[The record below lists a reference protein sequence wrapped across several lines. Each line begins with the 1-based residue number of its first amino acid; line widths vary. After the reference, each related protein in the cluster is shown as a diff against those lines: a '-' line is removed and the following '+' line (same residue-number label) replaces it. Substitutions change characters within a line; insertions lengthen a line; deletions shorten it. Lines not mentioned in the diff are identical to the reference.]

1 MAAGKPAPAGGSA
14 AALTVAQAAALCAKT
29 ARLSA
34 RQLNADRADQLTTE
48 ADRIRTT
55 AVGLVD
61 QDARAYGGVIEH
73 ARKAAAARR
82 NADARAADAAADPAD
97 PADAEDDRV
106 SELMASLARMLS
118 RAADVPMEIVELA
131 AQVAGIAAPLAAVG
145 NPALRGDAVAAALLA
160 QAGARAAATLVA
172 INLADSPDDSRPGRA
187 FDLLAEIAHS
197 VDQASAER

>member
-34 RQLNADRADQLTTE
+34 RQLTADRAGQLTTE
-48 ADRIRTT
+48 ADRIRTA

-61 QDARAYGGVIEH
+61 QDARAYAGVIEH

-82 NADARAADAAADPAD
+82 DAGARAAGAEAG
-97 PADAEDDRV
+97 PADAPDDQV
-106 SELMASLARMLS
+106 SELMASLARALS
-118 RAADVPMEIVELA
+118 KAADVPMEVVELA

-172 INLADSPDDSRPGRA
+172 INLADSPDDLRPARA
-187 FDLLAEIAHS
+187 FDLLASIAQA
-197 VDQASAER
+197 VEKASAEH

>member
-34 RQLNADRADQLTTE
+34 RQLTADRAGQLTTE
-48 ADRIRTT
+48 ADRIRTA

-82 NADARAADAAADPAD
+82 DAGARAAGAEAG
-97 PADAEDDRV
+97 PADAPDDQV
-106 SELMASLARMLS
+106 SELMASLARALS
-118 RAADVPMEIVELA
+118 KAADVPMEIVELA

-172 INLADSPDDSRPGRA
+172 INLADSPDDLRPARA
-187 FDLLAEIAHS
+187 FDLLASIAQA
-197 VDQASAER
+197 VEKASAEH

>member
-34 RQLNADRADQLTTE
+34 RQLTADRAGQLTTE
-48 ADRIRTT
+48 ADRIRTA

-61 QDARAYGGVIEH
+61 QDARAYAGVIEH

-82 NADARAADAAADPAD
+82 DAGARAAGAEAG
-97 PADAEDDRV
+97 PADAPDEQV
-106 SELMASLARMLS
+106 SELMASLARALS
-118 RAADVPMEIVELA
+118 KAADVPMEIVELA

-172 INLADSPDDSRPGRA
+172 INLADSPDDLRPARA
-187 FDLLAEIAHS
+187 FDLLASIAQA
-197 VDQASAER
+197 VEKASAEH

>member
-34 RQLNADRADQLTTE
+34 RQLTADRAGQLTTE
-48 ADRIRTT
+48 ADRIRTA

-61 QDARAYGGVIEH
+61 QDARAYAGVIEH

-82 NADARAADAAADPAD
+82 DAGARAAGAEAG
-97 PADAEDDRV
+97 PADAPDEQV
-106 SELMASLARMLS
+106 SELMASLARALS
-118 RAADVPMEIVELA
+118 KAADVPMEVVELA

-172 INLADSPDDSRPGRA
+172 INLADSPDDLRPARA
-187 FDLLAEIAHS
+187 FDLLASIAQA
-197 VDQASAER
+197 VEKASAEH

>member
-34 RQLNADRADQLTTE
+34 PQLTADRADQLTTE

-82 NADARAADAAADPAD
+82 DADARAAGAEAE
-97 PADAEDDRV
+97 PADAPDDQV
-106 SELMASLARMLS
+106 SELMASLARALS
-118 RAADVPMEIVELA
+118 KAADVPMEIVELA

>member
-34 RQLNADRADQLTTE
+34 RQLTADRAGQLTTE
-48 ADRIRTT
+48 ADRIRTA

-82 NADARAADAAADPAD
+82 DAGARAAGAEAG
-97 PADAEDDRV
+97 PADAPDEQV
-106 SELMASLARMLS
+106 SELMASLARALS
-118 RAADVPMEIVELA
+118 KAADVPMEIVELA
-131 AQVAGIAAPLAAVG
+131 AQVAGLAAPLAAVG

-172 INLADSPDDSRPGRA
+172 INLADSPDDLRPARA
-187 FDLLAEIAHS
+187 FDLLASIAQA
-197 VDQASAER
+197 VEKASAEH

>member
-34 RQLNADRADQLTTE
+34 RQLTADRAGQLTTE
-48 ADRIRTT
+48 ADRIRTA

-82 NADARAADAAADPAD
+82 DAGARAAGAEAG
-97 PADAEDDRV
+97 PADAPDEQV
-106 SELMASLARMLS
+106 SELMASLARALS
-118 RAADVPMEIVELA
+118 KAADVPMEIVELA

-172 INLADSPDDSRPGRA
+172 INLADSPDDLRPARA
-187 FDLLAEIAHS
+187 FDLLASIAQA
-197 VDQASAER
+197 VEKASAEH

>member
-34 RQLNADRADQLTTE
+34 RQLTADRAGQLTTE

-82 NADARAADAAADPAD
+82 DADARAAAAEAE
-97 PADAEDDRV
+97 PADAPDDRV
-106 SELMASLARMLS
+106 SELMASLARALS